1 MMEDDAYLTDEG
13 YRFFR
18 PRQEVLV
25 HRPVAP
31 TRPRLRR
38 ARWTVSTGPTVTGVA
53 GYTIWA
59 RSPRDAT
66 SCTRARRDPRL
77 ISVWRCRFTC
87 HARRR
92 MFARS
97 CCSSRTISTRAE
109 MYAVALGM
117 IGFRTAEAGTA
128 AEALAAA
135 LTLQPDIVVSDL
147 TLPDGDGCELCARLS
162 SGEETRAI
170 PMIALTGRSADDD
183 FDRCAAAGCVRV
195 LVKPCAPDV
204 LAQVID
210 EVLGLS
216 GAVPSDAARLAD
228 GGWRPAASEGGYTDR
243 RIVDAGIRQCRHPA
257 SVHSLS

>member
-1 MMEDDAYLTDEG
+1 MSRPSSDVRPLVLLVEDDLD
-13 YRFFR
+13 
-18 PRQEVLV
+18 
-25 HRPVAP
+25 
-31 TRPRLRR
+31 TR
-38 ARWTVSTGPTVTGVA
+38 
-53 GYTIWA
+53 
-59 RSPRDAT
+59 
-66 SCTRARRDPRL
+66 
-77 ISVWRCRFTC
+77 
-87 HARRR
+87 
-92 MFARS
+92 
-97 CCSSRTISTRAE
+97 E

-135 LTLQPDIVVSDL
+135 LTLHPDIVVSDL

-210 EVLGLS
+210 EVLGQS
-216 GAVPSDAARLAD
+216 GARRVTRLAA
-228 GGWRPAASEGGYTDR
+228 GGRRR
-243 RIVDAGIRQCRHPA
+243 RIADSG
-257 SVHSLS
+257 